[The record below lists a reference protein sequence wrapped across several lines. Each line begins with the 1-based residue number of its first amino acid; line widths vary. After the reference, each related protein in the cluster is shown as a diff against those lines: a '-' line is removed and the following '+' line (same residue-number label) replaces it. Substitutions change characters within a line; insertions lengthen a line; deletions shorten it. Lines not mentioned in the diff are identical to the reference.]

1 MPVTQRKF
9 GDFYLYT
16 IENSS
21 GAKAAVTDLGATVVS
36 IMMPDRN
43 NVLGDVVLGYDT
55 PEEYIAN
62 DGYFGAC
69 VGRYANRIKSACFS
83 LNGREYKLTA
93 NEGSNILHGGVGFSK
108 RRFEVAALESSA
120 VVFKLHDADGTDGF
134 PGNLDVSVKYE
145 LTGDN
150 RLIIRYSAISDR
162 NTVINLTNHSYFN
175 LRGYGDI
182 LSHELMINADY
193 YLPVDNELIPTG
205 EIRSVEGTEFDFSS
219 QREIKNGFYDH
230 CYVLSD
236 EFCAELYDAES
247 GRKLRITTDM
257 PGVQFYAGGAT
268 GERKG
273 KGGVVYGKNSALCL
287 ETQFFPDSPNRA
299 DFPSAELEAGELFTS
314 CTTYA
319 FSVE

>member
-1 MPVTQRKF
+1 MSVTQRKF
-9 GDFYLYT
+9 GSFCLYT
-16 IENSS
+16 LENKS
-21 GAKAAVTDLGATVVS
+21 GAKVSLTDLGAAVQS

-62 DGYFGAC
+62 DGYFGASI
-69 VGRYANRIKSACFS
+69 GRYANRIKGARFK
-83 LNGREYKLTA
+83 LDGREYKLTE
-93 NEGSNILHGGVGFSK
+93 NEGSNILHGGVGFVH
-108 RRFEVAALESSA
+108 RRFETVAIENSA
-120 VVFKLHDADGTDGF
+120 VTFRLCDADGTDGF
-134 PGNLDVSVKYE
+134 PGNLEVSVKYE

-175 LRGYGDI
+175 LSGCGDI
-182 LSHELMINADY
+182 LSHELQINADY
-193 YLPVDNELIPTG
+193 YLPVDDELIPTG
-205 EIRSVEGTEFDFSS
+205 EIKAVDGTEFDFRSL
-219 QREIKNGFYDH
+219 REIKNGYYDH
-230 CYVLSD
+230 CYVLND
-236 EFCAELYDAES
+236 EFCAELYDRAS
-247 GRKLRITTDM
+247 GRKLRVTTDM

-273 KGGVVYGKNSALCL
+273 KGGAVYGRNSALCL
-287 ETQFFPDSPNRA
+287 ETQFFPDSPNRP
-299 DFPSAELEAGELFTS
+299 DFPIAELEAGQLFTS